1 MRLGSLALVIYAA
14 MMVEAARAR
23 KNERAQFARGG
34 LEPRGDVYP
43 LMRAVYPALFAAMIA
58 EGFVRA
64 APPAAAVLAGAAV
77 FGFGKALKWWAMAA
91 LGPSWT
97 FRVVVVP
104 GAALVAAGPYRFL
117 RHPNYVGVVL
127 ELGGAALIAGALVAG
142 PIALALFGALLLTR
156 IRVEDRWLLAASK
169 EHAGSHHR
177 GT

>member
-1 MRLGSLALVIYAA
+1 MRLASLAFVIYTA
-14 MMVEAARAR
+14 MLVEAVRAR

-34 LEPRGDVYP
+34 VEPKGDVYRV
-43 LMRAVYPALFAAMIA
+43 MQVVYPAAFAAMIA
-58 EGFVRA
+58 EGVVRP

-77 FGFGKALKWWAMAA
+77 FAFGKALKWWAMAA

-104 GAALVAAGPYRFL
+104 DAPLVAGGPYRFL
-117 RHPNYVGVVL
+117 RHPNYVGVAG

-142 PIALALFGALLLTR
+142 PIGLALFGVLLLAR
-156 IRVEDRWLLAASK
+156 IRVEDRSLLAASK
-169 EHAGSHHR
+169 GHASSPHR